1 MRVAQAWHIKAIVV
15 SQNSGKNQKEVYVEE
30 YPEGCEFKRM
40 GIRRFVINYS
50 ICHG

>member
-1 MRVAQAWHIKAIVV
+1 MRHLQSRSEHMRVA
-15 SQNSGKNQKEVYVEE
+15 QNSGKNQKEVEE
-30 YPEGCEFKRM
+30 YPEGCEFKWM

>member
-1 MRVAQAWHIKAIVV
+1 MRYLQSRSEHTRVA
-15 SQNSGKNQKEVYVEE
+15 QNSGKNQKEGYVEE
-30 YPEGCEFKRM
+30 YPEGCEFKWM